1 MKRLFNICKSISI
14 IHHIN
19 RMRDKNRMVISI
31 STKKASDKIQR
42 LPTISAL
49 NNVGSEEPYLDIRT
63 TIYDVLTANTIL
75 NDRKLKA
82 TQDK

>member
-1 MKRLFNICKSISI
+1 
-14 IHHIN
+14 
-19 RMRDKNRMVISI
+19 MRDKNRMVISI
-31 STKKASDKIQR
+31 STKKASDKIQHP
-42 LPTISAL
+42 PTISAL

>member
-1 MKRLFNICKSISI
+1 
-14 IHHIN
+14 
-19 RMRDKNRMVISI
+19 MRDKNRMVISI
-31 STKKASDKIQR
+31 STKKASDKIQHP
-42 LPTISAL
+42 LTISTL
-49 NNVGSEEPYLDIRT
+49 NNVGTEEPYLDIRT